1 MTLQKRE
8 LDTARELNQLL
19 QGLSEKAYG
28 NSDFKALLH
37 TMDTQ
42 LMNNM
47 RKLADE
53 KGVVNGLTLL
63 IQAYSITFNENQDYI
78 ISGKIDWFNEKLL
91 NNN

>member
-1 MTLQKRE
+1 MSATKRYRHRDQIGKSIGKSQPIICCRAKLTLQKRE

-47 RKLADE
+47 RK
-53 KGVVNGLTLL
+53 
-63 IQAYSITFNENQDYI
+63 
-78 ISGKIDWFNEKLL
+78 
-91 NNN
+91 